1 VPAPAA
7 VSTLK
12 MVARTRRRS
21 HVVGEQNRATG
32 RLRNATLE
40 TVGDDPELYVINFS
54 DAAGA
59 AEYRQRRERARSTAR
74 GRYHDYLAAM
84 FDLHRSEDPG
94 ALADVALDALTLWL
108 HVDSGEPCWCSCHPR
123 LPESDFH
130 DYGFG
135 CSCTRTAQE
144 HRHALDN
151 WRHETAAFWQSPDGK
166 RITAAERAA
175 DAELDAWLATQRGVV
190 VQSHGG
196 LAPEQWRGIVD
207 GHTFYFR
214 ERHDEWRIELDLRP
228 SGRFARALVGTHD
241 DGQPRYETREFSEGE
256 VIAQGA
262 TDVDGYEATPV
273 ERAKFI
279 VDTIR
284 VQLARRACNLHVQDL
299 SSIEALLGR
308 EICWCPA
315 CGTRLTT

>member
-1 VPAPAA
+1 
-7 VSTLK
+7 

-84 FDLHRSEDPG
+84 FDLHSSEDPG

-262 TDVDGYEATPV
+262 TDVDGYGATPV

-315 CGTRLTT
+315 CGTRLAT

>member
-1 VPAPAA
+1 
-7 VSTLK
+7 
-12 MVARTRRRS
+12 M
-21 HVVGEQNRATG
+21 GE
-32 RLRNATLE
+32 
-40 TVGDDPELYVINFS
+40 DPELYVINFS

-59 AEYRQRRERARSTAR
+59 EEYRQRPERARSIAR

-84 FDLHRSEDPG
+84 FGLHSSDAPE

-108 HVDSGEPCWCSCHPR
+108 HVDSGEPCPCSCRPR

-130 DYGFG
+130 DYGFD

-144 HRHALDN
+144 QRHALDN
-151 WRHETAAFWQSPDGK
+151 WRKETTQSPEGK
-166 RITAAERAA
+166 RIRAAERAA
-175 DAELDAWLATQRGVV
+175 EAELDAWLATQRGVV

-207 GHTFYFR
+207 SHTFYFR
-214 ERHDEWRIELDLRP
+214 ERHNEWRVELDLRP
-228 SGRFARALVGTHD
+228 TGRFARALVGTHA
-241 DGQPRYETREFSEGE
+241 DGQPRYEERELSEGE

-262 TDVDGYEATPV
+262 TDVDGYGTTPIG
-273 ERAKFI
+273 RAKFI

-284 VQLARRACNLHVQDL
+284 VQLGRKACNLHAQDM

-308 EICWCPA
+308 EVSWCPA
-315 CGTRLTT
+315 CGTRLSSY